1 MADRTQQWVELRA
14 PINGKPVSSTPAA
27 VDDTSVQPPQAAST
41 AARAIG
47 TTEQEAFSAELV
59 DVPLPPSSEDGEDM
73 DLSSSRKRCRDS
85 DSSDDEAAAPRK
97 LVVAVPSVQEDTTVD
112 STTTLHSETTYTSQ
126 DSPTTTGAASASPES
141 HSGADGSTSPTSVPA
156 VPPPAAVTALAD
168 TQVMEVPAEEKDEDT
183 ISLPPSAAFLKTTAP
198 PTTPDPVP
206 RPAGRSYASV
216 VQGTTMPAAHGRKEP
231 AAQTS
236 SQQHPAVAPA
246 AQRPAAPVQAQPPAS
261 LAGSAAP
268 SLVVAAKT
276 PGATG
281 PAATTEA
288 QQAVDRMAQLLLQAI
303 QLASSILPAG
313 QPLSAICLQAM
324 ALQTTT
330 TKHG

>member
-1 MADRTQQWVELRA
+1 MASSTAPLSRKGVRAAVRQQTQQD
-14 PINGKPVSSTPAA
+14 PA
-27 VDDTSVQPPQAAST
+27 
-41 AARAIG
+41 
-47 TTEQEAFSAELV
+47 
-59 DVPLPPSSEDGEDM
+59 
-73 DLSSSRKRCRDS
+73 
-85 DSSDDEAAAPRK
+85 
-97 LVVAVPSVQEDTTVD
+97 
-112 STTTLHSETTYTSQ
+112 
-126 DSPTTTGAASASPES
+126 
-141 HSGADGSTSPTSVPA
+141 
-156 VPPPAAVTALAD
+156 
-168 TQVMEVPAEEKDEDT
+168 
-183 ISLPPSAAFLKTTAP
+183 
-198 PTTPDPVP
+198 P

-246 AQRPAAPVQAQPPAS
+246 AQGPVQAQPRAS
-261 LAGSAAP
+261 PAGSAAP

-313 QPLSAICLQAM
+313 HPLSAICLQAM
-324 ALQTTT
+324 ALQTTK